1 MLTHHFMY
9 VATVII
15 LLQVLANLSQFMYFV
30 RVENYVCISFVEFP
44 IIILWPFSNLFIYDR
59 DHSTV

>member
-1 MLTHHFMY
+1 MLTHHNYMY
-9 VATVII
+9 VATIII
-15 LLQVLANLSQFMYFV
+15 LLANLSQFMYFV
-30 RVENYVCISFVEFP
+30 RVENYVCIFFMEFP

>member
-1 MLTHHFMY
+1 MY

-15 LLQVLANLSQFMYFV
+15 LLANLSQFMYFV
-30 RVENYVCISFVEFP
+30 RVENYVCIFFMEFP